1 MPSCTGWNNLVCNA
15 VFREH
20 LLWPDP
26 SSVPRVSETLLT
38 LFSWINLYIMTIT
51 NYGQP
56 ASLLADNWTGLTS
69 IPLTFLV
76 TLLVH
81 VIPPTQPNRLH
92 QTDIVSVAI
101 LCLPRARGLR
111 WCRHSFNFGGR
122 SDFKLYH
129 IRRDVRNCT
138 AIYTPPSPRIIFQME
153 MGLYFPRNTL
163 HVHRSVEHIILV
175 LLPHTPTDRCQTVSG
190 VTSGRRHFTTTSKC
204 NDAEPDG
211 SWIGSWCTQLV
222 LLSHFYHY
230 IIALM
235 MFFRDW
241 VDNLVR
247 IYFIVFVSGIQ
258 QPAVY
263 VQHS

>member
-1 MPSCTGWNNLVCNA
+1 
-15 VFREH
+15 
-20 LLWPDP
+20 
-26 SSVPRVSETLLT
+26 
-38 LFSWINLYIMTIT
+38 MTIT

-56 ASLLADNWTGLTS
+56 ASLLAANWPGLTS
-69 IPLTFLV
+69 IPLTFIV

-81 VIPPTQPNRLH
+81 VISPTQPNRLH
-92 QTDIVSVAI
+92 QADIVSVAI
-101 LCLPRARGLR
+101 LCLPHTRGLR
-111 WCRHSFNFGGR
+111 RRCHSFNFGDR
-122 SDFKLYH
+122 DDFALY
-129 IRRDVRNCT
+129 IRDLRNCT
-138 AIYTPPSPRIIFQME
+138 AFYTPSPPRIIFQME
-153 MGLYFPRNTL
+153 MALYFPRNTL

-235 MFFRDW
+235 MFFRGW